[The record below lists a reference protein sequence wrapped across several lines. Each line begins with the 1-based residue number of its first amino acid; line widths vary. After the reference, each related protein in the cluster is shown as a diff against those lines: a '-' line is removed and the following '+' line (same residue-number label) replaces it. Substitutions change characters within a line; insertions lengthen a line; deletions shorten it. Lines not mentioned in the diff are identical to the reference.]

1 MQFLR
6 LEVYEKCDGR
16 EEVVFVREK
25 PIFTETHRSIKTMN
39 TKMLNWATKQF
50 PNYSRIEINVKE
62 K

>member
-6 LEVYEKCDGR
+6 LEVYEKRDGR

-50 PNYSRIEINVKE
+50 PSYSRIEINVKE

>member
-6 LEVYEKCDGR
+6 LEVYEKRDSR

-50 PNYSRIEINVKE
+50 PSYSRIEINVKE